1 MTMRIIALG
10 GRRLA
15 YTAVVQ
21 GMGRA
26 AQLLSLTVAAA
37 VLARHS
43 AVALGAFGVAIL
55 VQSIVQSAGD
65 WGLTP
70 IGSQALVAGDPD
82 ISSGTLTWVRL
93 HVQLPIVAAGGAS
106 WLALWASGRPNVA
119 LGVAA
124 GVAAG
129 VLSNVAASMTSSFQ
143 VDMRLDIPAW
153 IDMATRA
160 VWVGALWAIADHGS
174 IGLIL
179 LTIPALAAL
188 DLIATAVAARARG
201 LTLIRRTPWGA
212 QRRLLATATP
222 LAVLNLLGVLY
233 LRASSLAVLV
243 ILGATKLGAYQLVFR
258 ILEVMALLPPLVLTA
273 VFPVLVS
280 LRGHDA
286 TRYRALCQR
295 LHDDMLVVGAALS
308 ALTILAADP
317 LIELAAGSHYLYLV
331 TPLRILAVAGLA
343 GFVNATF
350 SQIMVVE
357 GLQGVV
363 LRLSAFALVGNL
375 VVSLVLVPVAGLT
388 GAAES
393 AMVSEIAGAIVIGT
407 AVCRHSGLRLQ
418 WRASLRTVAQAV
430 AITLIGLLA
439 EHLGVSPELS
449 TSCALM
455 LFAVEVTIRRWPTQR
470 TSRPTAKEVQPRGVG

>member
-21 GMGRA
+21 GLGRA

-37 VLARHS
+37 ILARQS

-55 VQSIVQSAGD
+55 VQSIVASAGD

-70 IGSQALVAGDPD
+70 IGSQALVAADPD

-106 WLALWASGRPNVA
+106 WLALWSTGHPNVA

-129 VLSNVAASMTSSFQ
+129 VLGNLAASMTSSFQ

-160 VWVGALWAIADHGS
+160 VWVPALWAIADRGS

-188 DLIATAVAARARG
+188 DLIATGVAARARG
-201 LTLIRRTPWGA
+201 LTLIQRTPWTA

-280 LRGHDA
+280 LRGHDP

-295 LHDDMLVVGAALS
+295 LHDDMLVIGAALS
-308 ALTILAADP
+308 ALTILAAHP

-343 GFVNATF
+343 GFVNSTF
-350 SQIMVVE
+350 AQIMVVE

-363 LRLSAFALVGNL
+363 LRLSAFALAGNL
-375 VVSLVLVPVAGLT
+375 AVSLVLVPIAGLT

-393 AMVSEIAGAIVIGT
+393 AMVSEIAGAIVVAT
-407 AVCRHSGLRLQ
+407 AVCRRSGLRLV
-418 WRASLRTVAQAV
+418 WRASLTTMAEATGVTV
-430 AITLIGLLA
+430 LGLFA
-439 EHLGVSPELS
+439 EHLGVSAKLV
-449 TSCALM
+449 TAVALM
-455 LFAVEVTIRRWPTQR
+455 LMIVAVAVRRWPAWR
-470 TSRPTAKEVQPRGVG
+470 TLQTTARQV

>member
-21 GMGRA
+21 GLGRA

-43 AVALGAFGVAIL
+43 AVALGAFGVAVL

-70 IGSQALVAGDPD
+70 IGSQALVAGDAD
-82 ISSGTLTWVRL
+82 ISSGTLAWVRL
-93 HVQLPIVAAGGAS
+93 HVQIPIVAAGGAS
-106 WLALWASGRPNVA
+106 GLALWASGRPTVA

-129 VLSNVAASMTSSFQ
+129 VLSNLAASMTSSFQ

-153 IDMATRA
+153 IDTATRA
-160 VWVGALWAIADHGS
+160 VWVVALWVVADAGS

-179 LTIPALAAL
+179 ATIPALAAL
-188 DLIATAVAARARG
+188 DLLATAVAARARG
-201 LTLIRRTPWGA
+201 LTLIRRT
-212 QRRLLATATP
+212 LLATATP
-222 LAVLNLLGVLY
+222 LAVLNLLSVLY

-243 ILGATKLGAYQLVFR
+243 ILGATRLGAYQLVFR

-286 TRYRALCQR
+286 RKYRALCQR
-295 LHDDMLVVGAALS
+295 LHDDMLVVGATLS
-308 ALTILAADP
+308 ALTILAAHR
-317 LIELAAGSHYLYLV
+317 LVELAAGSHYLYLV

-343 GFVNATF
+343 GFVNGTF
-350 SQIMVVE
+350 AQIMVVE
-357 GLQGVV
+357 RLQGAV

-393 AMVSEIAGAIVIGT
+393 AMVSEIAGSIMVAV
-407 AVCRHSGLRLQ
+407 AVCRRSGLRLR
-418 WRASLRTVAQAV
+418 WRASLTTVADATGV
-430 AITLIGLLA
+430 TALGLFA
-439 EHLGVSPELS
+439 EHLGVSDMMV
-449 TSCALM
+449 TAVALM
-455 LFAVEVTIRRWPTQR
+455 LMFVAVAVRRWPAWR
-470 TSRPTAKEVQPRGVG
+470 TFQTTARQA